1 MNDAVMRAF
10 GIGEGDEAN
19 PVERISR
26 DLLSVA
32 DENPSVA
39 LRLAVGALIMAE
51 RRVEVREGLI
61 SRGYVRSALAELDA

>member
-1 MNDAVMRAF
+1 MRAF

-19 PVERISR
+19 SVERISR

-51 RRVEVREGLI
+51 RRVGVREGLI
-61 SRGYVRSALAELDA
+61 SRGYVRRALVEVDA